1 MGLYDNAWPRVYEE
15 IRRFYPVWY
24 RDVLEMDAIWRAQG
38 AELDGARSTIERI
51 VFNGYIN
58 TADTETIA
66 KYEKFLEITPETGA
80 TLEERRAQVAAIMF
94 PSPHIGAPEIREI
107 FAFFAKGRISVRLVG
122 GFVELVVDLKEN
134 EVLSAPA
141 FLRALD
147 QKFPAHLRI
156 GIVFETQVGIHVKT
170 KAQGFK
176 YRSPAT
182 GVPLSGTFPQ
192 RNTVAGL
199 TNDSITLDAEAKDF
213 PFASSPAGTKPQRNT
228 PAEIERNRLQLQSTA
243 KGFFYDVMPAGA
255 IETGTTPNR
264 ATAGERIEQ
273 DIQIDAAARGFSY
286 AAPLTGTLE
295 AGEAPQRA
303 TPARISQDQ
312 VGVTTDANGFFYVTH
327 ATGKVDT
334 GTAPKREA
342 GARAQNG
349 AFFAVAEAESF
360 RYTVKL
366 CGTSYCKS

>member
-1 MGLYDNAWPRVYEE
+1 MGLYDNAWPHVYEE

-24 RDVLEMDAIWRAQG
+24 RDVLEMDAIWQAQG
-38 AELDGARSTIERI
+38 TELDGVRSTIERI
-51 VFNGYIN
+51 IFNGYIN
-58 TADTETIA
+58 TADAETIA
-66 KYEKFLEITPETGA
+66 KYEKFLEITPEPGA
-80 TLEERRAQVAAIMF
+80 ALEERRAQVAAVMF

-141 FLRALD
+141 FLRVLD
-147 QKFPAHLRI
+147 RKFPAHLRV
-156 GIVFETQVGIHVKT
+156 GIVFETQVGVCIKT

-182 GVPLSGTFPQ
+182 GIPLTGTFPQ

-199 TNDSITLDAEAKDF
+199 TNDGIKLSAEAKDF
-213 PFASSPAGTKPQRNT
+213 PFTSPLTGTKPQRNT
-228 PAEIERNRLQLQSTA
+228 PAGIERNRLQLQSSA
-243 KGFFYDVMPAGA
+243 RGFFYDVMAAGVVEA
-255 IETGTTPNR
+255 GTTPNR
-264 ATAGERIEQ
+264 STSGKVTERGVQ
-273 DIQIDAAARGFSY
+273 VDAAARGFSY
-286 AAPLTGTLE
+286 AAPLTGTLDT
-295 AGEAPQRA
+295 GETPQRS
-303 TPARISQDQ
+303 TPAKISRDQ
-312 VGVTTDANGFFYVTH
+312 VDVTVDAHGFSYMTQ
-327 ATGKVDT
+327 AAGKVDAGAT
-334 GTAPKREA
+334 PKRET
-342 GARAQNG
+342 GAKAQSG

>member
-1 MGLYDNAWPRVYEE
+1 MGLYDNAWPHVYEE

-38 AELDGARSTIERI
+38 TELDGVRATIERI
-51 VFNGYIN
+51 IFNGYIH
-58 TADTETIA
+58 TADVETIA
-66 KYEKFLEITPETGA
+66 KYEKFLELTPEPGA
-80 TLEERRAQVAAIMF
+80 SLEERRAQVAAIMF

-107 FAFFAKGRISVRLVG
+107 FAFFAKGHISVRLVG

-141 FLRALD
+141 FLRVLD
-147 QKFPAHLRI
+147 RKFPAHLRI
-156 GIVFETQVGIHVKT
+156 GIVFETQVGICIKT

-182 GVPLSGTFPQ
+182 GIPLTGTFPQ

-199 TNDSITLDAEAKDF
+199 TSDGIKLSAEAKDF
-213 PFASSPAGTKPQRNT
+213 PFASPSTGTKPQRNT
-228 PAEIERNRLQLQSTA
+228 PAGIERNRIQLQSSA
-243 KGFFYDVMPAGA
+243 KGFFYDVMAAGVVEA
-255 IETGTTPNR
+255 GTTPNH
-264 ATAGERIEQ
+264 ATSGKITEQ
-273 DIQIDAAARGFSY
+273 DIQVDAAARGFSY
-286 AAPLTGTLE
+286 AAPLTGTLD
-295 AGEAPQRA
+295 AGEAPRRS
-303 TPARISQDQ
+303 TPAKIFQDQ
-312 VGVTTDANGFFYVTH
+312 VGVTADARGFSYVTH
-327 ATGKVDT
+327 ATGEADV
-334 GTAPKREA
+334 GTTPKRET
-342 GARAQNG
+342 GARAQSG

>member
-1 MGLYDNAWPRVYEE
+1 MGLYDNAWPHVYEE

-38 AELDGARSTIERI
+38 AELDGVRSTIERI

-58 TADTETIA
+58 TADAETIA
-66 KYEKFLEITPETGA
+66 KYEKFLEITPELNA

-107 FAFFAKGRISVRLVG
+107 FAFFAKGRICVRLVG

-147 QKFPAHLRI
+147 RKFPAHLRI
-156 GIVFETQVGIHVKT
+156 GIVFETQVGICVKT
-170 KAQGFK
+170 KARGFK

-182 GVPLSGTFPQ
+182 GVPLTGTFPQ

-199 TNDSITLDAEAKDF
+199 TNDSITLDAEAKNY
-213 PFASSPAGTKPQRNT
+213 PYASHRAGTKPQRNT
-228 PAEIERNRLQLQSTA
+228 PAGIERNRFQLQSTA
-243 KGFFYDVMPAGA
+243 RGFFYDVMASGVV
-255 IETGTTPNR
+255 ETGTTPNR
-264 ATAGERIEQ
+264 ATSGKITEQ
-273 DIQIDAAARGFSY
+273 DIQVDAAARGFSY
-286 AAPLTGTLE
+286 AAPLTGTLD
-295 AGEAPQRA
+295 AGEAPRRS
-303 TPARISQDQ
+303 TPAKIFQDQ
-312 VGVTTDANGFFYVTH
+312 VGVTADARGFSYVTH
-327 ATGKVDT
+327 ATGEADV
-334 GTAPKREA
+334 GTTPKRET
-342 GARAQNG
+342 GARAQSG